1 FALTSPRILCIF
13 LFTLIWKFQ
22 SSLKTSA
29 KHIADRIRLMIAT
42 KQFQVGETLPSTRQ
56 LGQQLEASFHTVRKA
71 YHILGDEGL
80 IRGERGRGFI
90 VERQNTN
97 LDKSDRLEIGA
108 DKIGKLLE
116 ELIGYGLDESE
127 LDGLFQEQ
135 LSFMDWPDRIET
147 CASIGE
153 TDELAQ
159 MIAEAIKKEVGVRSR
174 VLNENE
180 YNETV
185 KYDALFVP
193 IQLVDKFRD
202 FAEQGR
208 LLPIVY
214 SINPDTL
221 LSIVDR
227 AAIETIGLV
236 TGEDDTIPKV
246 INELKVSIKFGGS
259 FGAGATYG
267 KSLPLF
273 VREADLILYTAQ
285 SASLVEQKIP
295 ERRCI
300 KLENQIA
307 QRSADTIRA
316 ELWDQ

>member
-1 FALTSPRILCIF
+1 
-13 LFTLIWKFQ
+13 
-22 SSLKTSA
+22 
-29 KHIADRIRLMIAT
+29 MIAT

-56 LGQQLEASFHTVRKA
+56 LGQQLESSFHTVRKA
-71 YHILGDEGL
+71 YHILADEGL
-80 IRGERGRGFI
+80 IRGERGKGFI

-97 LDKSDRLEIGA
+97 LDKSDRLEVGA
-108 DKIGKLLE
+108 EKMRKLLE

-127 LDGLFQEQ
+127 IDELFQEQ

-153 TDELAQ
+153 TNELGK
-159 MIAEAIKKEVGVRSR
+159 MLGEAIKQEIGVRSR
-174 VLNENE
+174 VLNENQ

-193 IQLVDKFRD
+193 IQLVNKFRD
-202 FAEQGR
+202 FAEKGR

-227 AAIETIGLV
+227 AALDTIGLV
-236 TGEDDTIPKV
+236 TSEDKTIPKI
-246 INELKVSIKFGGS
+246 INELKASIKFGGS
-259 FGAGATYG
+259 FVAGATYG

-273 VREADLILYTAQ
+273 VRESDLILYTSQ
-285 SASLVEQKIP
+285 SAKLVEQKIP
-295 ERRCI
+295 ERKRI
-300 KLENQIA
+300 KLEYRISEQ
-307 QRSADTIRA
+307 SAKTIRA

>member
-1 FALTSPRILCIF
+1 M
-13 LFTLIWKFQ
+13 
-22 SSLKTSA
+22 KTSA

-56 LGQQLEASFHTVRKA
+56 LGQQLESSFHTVRKA
-71 YHILGDEGL
+71 YHILADEGL
-80 IRGERGRGFI
+80 IRGERGKGFI

-97 LDKSDRLEIGA
+97 LDKADRLEVGA
-108 DKIGKLLE
+108 EKIRKLLE

-127 LDGLFQEQ
+127 LDELFQEQ

-153 TDELAQ
+153 TNELGK
-159 MIAEAIKKEVGVRSR
+159 MIAEAVKREVGVRSR
-174 VLNENE
+174 VLNDDQ

-193 IQLVDKFRD
+193 IQLVNKFRG
-202 FAEQGR
+202 FAEKGR

-214 SINPDTL
+214 SIDPDTL

-236 TGEDDTIPKV
+236 TAEDETIPK
-246 INELKVSIKFGGS
+246 IIDELKVSIKFGGS
-259 FGAGATYG
+259 FVAGATYG

-273 VREADLILYTAQ
+273 VRETDLILYTAQ
-285 SASLVEQKIP
+285 SARLVEEKIP
-295 ERRCI
+295 ERKRI
-300 KLENQIA
+300 KLEYQISPK
-307 QRSADTIRA
+307 SADTIRA

>member
-1 FALTSPRILCIF
+1 
-13 LFTLIWKFQ
+13 
-22 SSLKTSA
+22 
-29 KHIADRIRLMIAT
+29 MIAT

-56 LGQQLEASFHTVRKA
+56 LGQQLESSFHTVRKA
-71 YHILGDEGL
+71 YHILVDEGL
-80 IRGERGRGFI
+80 IRSERGKGFI

-97 LDKSDRLEIGA
+97 LDKSDRLEVGA
-108 DKIGKLLE
+108 EKMRKLLE

-127 LDGLFQEQ
+127 IDELFQEQ

-153 TDELAQ
+153 TNELGK
-159 MIAEAIKKEVGVRSR
+159 MLGEAIKQEIGVRST
-174 VLNENE
+174 VLNENQ

-193 IQLVDKFRD
+193 IQLVNKFRD
-202 FAEQGR
+202 FAEKGR

-227 AAIETIGLV
+227 AALDTIGLV
-236 TGEDDTIPKV
+236 TSEDKTIPKI
-246 INELKVSIKFGGS
+246 INELKASIKFGGS
-259 FGAGATYG
+259 FVAGATYG

-273 VREADLILYTAQ
+273 VRESDLILYTSQ
-285 SASLVEQKIP
+285 SAKLVEQKIP
-295 ERRCI
+295 ERKRI
-300 KLENQIA
+300 KLEYRISGQSA
-307 QRSADTIRA
+307 QTIRA

>member
-1 FALTSPRILCIF
+1 M
-13 LFTLIWKFQ
+13 
-22 SSLKTSA
+22 KTSA
-29 KHIADRIRLMIAT
+29 KYIADRIRLMIAT
-42 KQFQVGETLPSTRQ
+42 KQFQVGEMLPSTRE
-56 LGQQLEASFHTVRKA
+56 LGQQLESSFHTVRKA
-71 YHILGDEGL
+71 YHILADEGL

-90 VERQNTN
+90 VERQNTL
-97 LDKSDRLEIGA
+97 LDKADRLEVGA
-108 DKIGKLLE
+108 EKMRSLLE

-127 LDGLFQEQ
+127 IDELFQEQ

-153 TDELAQ
+153 TNELGNMLAD
-159 MIAEAIKKEVGVRSR
+159 AIKKEVGVRSR
-174 VLNENE
+174 VLNENQ

-193 IQLVDKFRD
+193 VQLVNSFRD
-202 FAEQGR
+202 FAETGR

-214 SINPDTL
+214 NINPDTL

-236 TGEDDTIPKV
+236 TTEDKTITK
-246 INELKVSIKFGGS
+246 IIGELKASIRFGGS
-259 FGAGATYG
+259 FVAGATYG

-273 VREADLILYTAQ
+273 VRETDLILYTSQ
-285 SASLVEQKIP
+285 SAKLVEEKIP
-295 ERRCI
+295 ERRRI
-300 KLENQIA
+300 QLEYTISEQ
-307 QRSADTIRA
+307 SASTIRA

>member
-1 FALTSPRILCIF
+1 MIN
-13 LFTLIWKFQ
+13 LFVYV
-22 SSLKTSA
+22 KTSA
-29 KHIADRIRLMIAT
+29 KYIADRIRLMIAT
-42 KQFQVGETLPSTRQ
+42 KQFQVGEVLPSTRE
-56 LGQQLEASFHTVRKA
+56 LGKQLESSFHTVRKA
-71 YHILGDEGL
+71 YHILADEGL

-90 VERQNTN
+90 VERQTTM

-108 DKIGKLLE
+108 EKMRTLLE

-127 LDGLFQEQ
+127 IDELFQEQ
-135 LSFMDWPDRIET
+135 LSFMEWPDRIET
-147 CASIGE
+147 CASVGE
-153 TDELAQ
+153 TNELGK
-159 MIAEAIKKEVGVRSR
+159 MLSETIKKEVGVRSM
-174 VLNENE
+174 VLNENQ

-193 IQLVDKFRD
+193 IQLVNKFRD
-202 FAEQGR
+202 FAETGR

-236 TGEDDTIPKV
+236 TAEDKTIPKI
-246 INELKVSIKFGGS
+246 INELKSSIRFGGS
-259 FGAGATYG
+259 FVAGATYG

-273 VREADLILYTAQ
+273 VRETDLILYTSQ
-285 SASLVEQKIP
+285 SANLVEQQIP
-295 ERRCI
+295 DRRRI
-300 KLENQIA
+300 RLEYTISEQ
-307 QRSADTIRA
+307 SAETIRA

>member
-1 FALTSPRILCIF
+1 M
-13 LFTLIWKFQ
+13 
-22 SSLKTSA
+22 KTSA
-29 KHIADRIRLMIAT
+29 KYIADRIRLMIAT

-56 LGQQLEASFHTVRKA
+56 LGQQLESSFHTVRKA
-71 YHILGDEGL
+71 YHILADEGL
-80 IRGERGRGFI
+80 IRGERGKGFI

-97 LDKSDRLEIGA
+97 LDKADRLEVGA
-108 DKIGKLLE
+108 EKVRKLLE

-127 LDGLFQEQ
+127 LDELFQEQ
-135 LSFMDWPDRIET
+135 LSFMEWPDRIES

-153 TDELAQ
+153 TDELGK
-159 MIAEAIKKEVGVRSR
+159 MIADAIKQEVGVRSR
-174 VLNENE
+174 VLNANQ

-193 IQLVDKFRD
+193 IQLVNKFRS
-202 FAEQGR
+202 FAEKGR

-236 TGEDDTIPKV
+236 TADDQTIPK
-246 INELKVSIKFGGS
+246 IIDELKVSIKFGGS
-259 FGAGATYG
+259 FVAGATYG

-285 SASLVEQKIP
+285 SAKLVEQKIP
-295 ERRCI
+295 DRRRI
-300 KLENQIA
+300 KLVYQISEK
-307 QRSADTIRA
+307 SADTIRA